1 MKEIPENVVESVSCL
16 LKPYGVDFQELLRR
30 SKQSDVSPEK
40 CKYMTARQASMFCG
54 LSAKT
59 IRDKVLSGE
68 IKAIKIG
75 RSDKSRVLII
85 KNDFERWL
93 EGFSRRDEQMA

>member
-16 LKPYGVDFQELLRR
+16 LKPYGVDFQELLRC
-30 SKQSDVSPEK
+30 SEQSNGSSEK
-40 CKYMTARQASMFCG
+40 CKYMTAKQASMFCG

-75 RSDKSRVLII
+75 RSDKSRVLIV

-93 EGFSRRDEQMA
+93 EGFSSRNEQMA